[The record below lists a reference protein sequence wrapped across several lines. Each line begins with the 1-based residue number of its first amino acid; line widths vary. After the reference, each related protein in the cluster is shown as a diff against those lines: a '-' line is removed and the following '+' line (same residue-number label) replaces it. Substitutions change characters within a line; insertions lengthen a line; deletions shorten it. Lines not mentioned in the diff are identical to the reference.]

1 MERHY
6 SAERNLDVGA
16 AFLWAVI
23 LNVAYVLVEALF
35 GLWVGS
41 LALLAD
47 AAHNLTDVFGL
58 LIAWGAVVVG
68 RRRPTERH
76 PYGLGRATILAALAN
91 GIALLVAV
99 GAIAREAVT
108 RIAVP
113 EPVAARTVS
122 LGGHGRDCNKFCY
135 RTPIFERTIAR
146 HQYKRRF
153 STHGGRRGG
162 VSGCCLLCFC
172 HHLDRLAYHGPD
184 RGAGGERR
192 SCMVGIWTSQIGYPF
207 EFGRGSTRC
216 EPRSD

>member
-6 SAERNLDVGA
+6 GVERNLDVGT

-58 LIAWGAVVVG
+58 LIAWGAVGVG

-76 PYGLGRATILAALAN
+76 TYGLGRATILAALAN

-99 GAIAREAVT
+99 GAIAREAIA
-108 RIAVP
+108 RIALP
-113 EPVAARTVS
+113 EPRENCA

-135 RTPIFERTIAR
+135 RTPIFERAIAR
-146 HQYKRRF
+146 HQ
-153 STHGGRRGG
+153 
-162 VSGCCLLCFC
+162 
-172 HHLDRLAYHGPD
+172 
-184 RGAGGERR
+184 
-192 SCMVGIWTSQIGYPF
+192 
-207 EFGRGSTRC
+207 
-216 EPRSD
+216 